1 MNKLLLILLLACNIN
16 CFATTPSLD
25 EVRLL
30 YQKAV
35 TEKTACQKLTSVL
48 QSYNERNNPLLG
60 GYRACATM
68 VMAKHVINPFSKL
81 SYFSKGKQLLEKT
94 IAADAKNVELRF
106 LRFAVQTNLPSFLG
120 YNDHIQ
126 KDKAFLLQSIVH
138 LNDLELKQ
146 QVVAYLKSS
155 DYVTAPEK
163 ENLYAG

>member
-1 MNKLLLILLLACNIN
+1 MNKLAFILLLVLSTNS
-16 CFATTPSLD
+16 FATTPSLD

-35 TEKTACQKLTSVL
+35 TEKASCQKLTGVL
-48 QSYNERNNPLLG
+48 QAYNERNNPLLG

-94 IAADAKNVELRF
+94 IEADAKNVELRF

-120 YNDHIQ
+120 YKDHIQ
-126 KDKAFLLQSIVH
+126 KDKAFLIKSIVH
-138 LNDLELKQ
+138 INDLELKQ

-163 ENLYAG
+163 QNLHAG